1 MSSTFSV
8 PELLADVA
16 RLSNSPPFTASTNVT
31 QSTVLYWLSQSART
45 LSALLQD
52 QHGDDREFIQSQ
64 EITTSPGYNLVSL
77 PDETDQ
83 VSAVLWRRGEQD
95 LVLLE
100 SASLDNLVVE
110 LDSGQGWVE
119 SLCPAWR
126 LEGETIAFYPASGQ
140 AETVIVYYTTHIGTG
155 TGTFNARLDFDR
167 WVTLDVCIKV
177 ATAKRRDTGQF
188 TQDKLMV
195 QADLLKRA
203 RTRDP
208 NSTRTI
214 RDVRSARMREVS
226 RGPWW
231 RL

>member
-8 PELLADVA
+8 PELLVDIA
-16 RLSNSPPFTASTNVT
+16 RSSNVPPFTASTNVT
-31 QSTVLYWLSQSART
+31 QSQCLYWIAQSART

-52 QHGDDREFIQSQ
+52 QHGDDREFIQSAQ
-64 EITTSPGYNLVSL
+64 LTTSPGFNLVSL

-100 SASLDNLVVE
+100 SASQDDLAVE
-110 LDSGQGWVE
+110 LDPGQSWVE
-119 SLCPAWR
+119 GCTPAWR
-126 LEGETIAFYPASGQ
+126 LEGETMAFYPSSAD
-140 AETVIVYYTTHIGTG
+140 AETVLVYYTTHVGTG

-188 TQDKLMV
+188 LQDKLMV

-214 RDVRSARMREVS
+214 RDVRSARVRDVS